1 MKITIA
7 DCQLGYSNKV
17 ILKIDKLHFES
28 GRINLIIA
36 SNGEGKT
43 TLIKAVANLLLP
55 INGTITK
62 INPEKVSYVSAES
75 NLSDLHMSSSQ
86 YFNLMT
92 DINAPSINM
101 FDKSFELLNK
111 TLPKLVLNL
120 STGMKQLLKLSAV
133 CLDGKDIYIW
143 DEPLKSLAPETRKKI
158 VEFLD
163 NISKDKIV
171 IVSDHSSES
180 WKGSNVKIFNL
191 VGGEIIEYN

>member
-1 MKITIA
+1 MKITIS
-7 DCQLGYSNKV
+7 DCQLGYSSRI

-28 GRINLIIA
+28 GKINLIIA

-43 TLIKAVANLLLP
+43 TLIKSIANLLLP

-75 NLSDLHMSSSQ
+75 NLSDLHMSSSL

-92 DINAPSINM
+92 DINAPSVNL
-101 FDKSFELLNK
+101 FDKNLELLKK
-111 TLPKLVLNL
+111 TLPKLILNL

-133 CLDGKDIYIW
+133 CLDSKDIYIW
-143 DEPLKSLAPETRKKI
+143 DEPLKSLAPDAREKI

-163 NISKDKIV
+163 RISKDKVV
-171 IVSDHSSES
+171 IVTDHSNES
-180 WKGSNVKIFNL
+180 WKGSNVKIFSL
-191 VGGEIIEYN
+191 VNGEIIESN